1 MSAFDIDAM
10 LSVAGPDVDATISAV
25 PVAVPSVFTWDY
37 SSKPGSP
44 LPRLFAKATA
54 AQWRSEDLPW
64 EIEVDP
70 ERLEIPATR
79 LEIETGTVLDT
90 WDEERWHAFAVE
102 SRRWMLSQ
110 FLHGEQGALLCT
122 AKLVENVPGYDEK
135 IFGASQVIDEARHVQ
150 VFNRYLHEKLGGPY
164 PINTHLFALLD
175 DILADSRWDL
185 TYLGMQIMVEGLAL
199 AAFGYMHAL
208 TTEPLLKQLLRQ
220 VMADEARH
228 VAFGTLALREV
239 YADLSA
245 AELADRA
252 EFAFEASV
260 RMRDRLLQQEVWERF
275 DVPLREVLPLIAQDP
290 NRVGFQQLLFAKIV
304 PNCAKLGLLDA
315 NGGWLRDRF
324 EDLGV
329 AHFEHIADEHDAD
342 ILAA

>member
-150 VFNRYLHEKLGGPY
+150 VLSTRTF
-164 PINTHLFALLD
+164 
-175 DILADSRWDL
+175 SRCS
-185 TYLGMQIMVEGLAL
+185 
-199 AAFGYMHAL
+199 
-208 TTEPLLKQLLRQ
+208 TTSSPTR
-220 VMADEARH
+220 AGISRTSGCRSWSRAWPWRRS
-228 VAFGTLALREV
+228 GTCTR
-239 YADLSA
+239 
-245 AELADRA
+245 
-252 EFAFEASV
+252 
-260 RMRDRLLQQEVWERF
+260 
-275 DVPLREVLPLIAQDP
+275 
-290 NRVGFQQLLFAKIV
+290 
-304 PNCAKLGLLDA
+304 
-315 NGGWLRDRF
+315 
-324 EDLGV
+324 
-329 AHFEHIADEHDAD
+329 
-342 ILAA
+342 